1 MSLLNAIFIGIKVIW
16 AHKFRSLLTMMGI
29 ILGVASLVGMA
40 AIVKGMENGMKE
52 AMIAMGGADK
62 VLVDDQDVP
71 PAQEHLA
78 DQAPGRTMADVMAL
92 RNSAPLIRLVSPEMA
107 LRNVVLTRA
116 DKSVVPSECVGVWP
130 AVLDMNLHTLAH
142 GRFFTD
148 LDEELASSVCV
159 IGTGIRDELFGAPEK
174 VGREIVPIGET
185 VLLNGQPFT
194 IVGMF
199 QHYEGEQERKQ
210 RELEKTKARE
220 QPVGP
225 ARQRGWGRRGGWA
238 FWRKNHTV
246 YLPLNTMWVKFR
258 SASGLNNVPDP
269 RLTDIDIKV
278 ADMERMETALQQA
291 RNVLLVTHRG
301 IEDFNFQT
309 QENQIENINK
319 QIRNARLSGGIIA
332 AISLIVGGIGIMN
345 IMLASINERIREIG
359 ICKAVGAT
367 GPGIF
372 TQVLIES
379 VVVSLLGALL
389 GLAASYG
396 LVEVL
401 ALVSPT
407 QNAPVITPMA
417 MGIATLFSAGV
428 GVMAGLFPALKAA
441 NLDPIQ
447 ALRYE

>member
-1 MSLLNAIFIGIKVIW
+1 
-16 AHKFRSLLTMMGI
+16 
-29 ILGVASLVGMA
+29 
-40 AIVKGMENGMKE
+40 
-52 AMIAMGGADK
+52 
-62 VLVDDQDVP
+62 
-71 PAQEHLA
+71 
-78 DQAPGRTMADVMAL
+78 
-92 RNSAPLIRLVSPEMA
+92 
-107 LRNVVLTRA
+107 
-116 DKSVVPSECVGVWP
+116 VGVWP

-174 VGREIVPIGET
+174 VGREIVPLGET

-210 RELEKTKARE
+210 RELAKLKARE
-220 QPVGP
+220 PQVGP

-332 AISLIVGGIGIMN
+332 AISLVVGGIGIMN

-372 TQVLIES
+372 TQVLMES

-401 ALVSPT
+401 ALISPT